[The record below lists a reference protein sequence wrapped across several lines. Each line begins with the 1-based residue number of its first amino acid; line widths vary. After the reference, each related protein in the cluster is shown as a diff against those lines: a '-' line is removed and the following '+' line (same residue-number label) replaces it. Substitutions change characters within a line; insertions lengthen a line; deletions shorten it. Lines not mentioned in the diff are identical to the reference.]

1 MEDLPSKKITVKAK
15 NLNDIE
21 ELSLLRVDLQ
31 HILISPESKM
41 YALLEGDDKDVA
53 IILNA
58 YEGSMLS
65 FFFKSLHKNSHIHT
79 IYQIFNKHLKD
90 NNSSIEKVVL
100 ESKVGDILYC
110 TLHYIDSKHRRYY
123 SVCSIVDGLIMS
135 ILNKLNFYVVKETW
149 DKIDPYDDWN
159 YEEFIVDWTRE

>member
-1 MEDLPSKKITVKAK
+1 MR
-15 NLNDIE
+15 
-21 ELSLLRVDLQ
+21 LLWCRVFHPNQ
-31 HILISPESKM
+31 
-41 YALLEGDDKDVA
+41 
-53 IILNA
+53 
-58 YEGSMLS
+58 
-65 FFFKSLHKNSHIHT
+65 KSLPRQNPSLFLEF
-79 IYQIFNKHLKD
+79 YLKD